1 MMQQS
6 KGTDGCIPYGWPVY
20 ETVKS
25 KYNR

>member
-1 MMQQS
+1 MQQS